1 MAASVDGS
9 FEDGVAKEQEYGA
22 VLFMSGQARAL
33 QYAFFAQRAASK
45 VKIMFFY
52 ILIAIRNSKL
62 GGPLFLNLK
71 FCDLTSLFLKIIAY
85 IPILL
90 MSVHKIA

>member
-45 VKIMFFY
+45 VIYVLKF
-52 ILIAIRNSKL
+52 
-62 GGPLFLNLK
+62 LFILNLR
-71 FCDLTSLFLKIIAY
+71 AR
-85 IPILL
+85 
-90 MSVHKIA
+90 VR